1 MKRVTFYFAMLVL
14 VTFVVGQAD
23 AMLTGGPDIIA
34 APSSVVDD
42 PPGATNDHQQA
53 FNEAQKVTLLA
64 DLAVDGGII
73 PAGKIVS
80 SHMIFLNTDG
90 DTEASDTQ
98 TWTFNAPIIGV
109 MSDYRGMLEVASSAF
124 LGAAGT
130 TYPATAFAARGMEG
144 SDGYTVT
151 DDQIEVDMTV
161 TEPGD
166 WIRVVTRPIP
176 APGAILLGGIGTG
189 LVGWLRRRRTL

>member
-34 APSSVVDD
+34 APSSIVDD
-42 PPGATNDHQQA
+42 PPGVTNDHQQA

-73 PAGKIVS
+73 SAGKVVS

-90 DTEASDTQ
+90 ETAASDTQ
-98 TWTFNAPIIGV
+98 IWTFNAPILGV
-109 MSDYRGMLEVASSAF
+109 MSDYRGTLEVASTPV

-130 TYPATAFAARGMEG
+130 TYPTVAFAARGME
-144 SDGYTVT
+144 SDWYVVT
-151 DDQIEVDMTV
+151 DDQIEVFMAV

-166 WIRVVTRPIP
+166 WIRVVTHAIP